1 MAKIILNVELNKGN
15 VNKDLAEIKSQ
26 LQDIS
31 ISKTTVSGVDSLQKS
46 VANLLNTLKS
56 SQRNYAPETF
66 SELEKQLRD
75 CLESV
80 KDLNEEIGD
89 TKPTKEQTAEIARLT
104 KTYQK
109 LAAEFATT
117 RVETEKLNT
126 AQGTSSQAV
135 FNLQKSYA
143 NLLKSL
149 TGMKNKYPAT
159 TFDQFETQLNS
170 CLSSVKALTAEIGDS
185 STLND
190 KQKNRLNTLALQY
203 QKLSSEIATTAA
215 ETRQLDTA
223 VLKSGD
229 GIVAMAKKF
238 VLWQAAATLVMK
250 PLNLIKS
257 GFKELNET
265 LVNTEKRIV
274 EISRVVN
281 ENIDDSAMANKLYNI
296 AQQYGQTFD
305 NVSEIAL
312 NFARAG
318 MNWNDTIEATKAAV
332 LALNVAELDATQAS
346 DGMIAIM
353 TQFGIEASQL
363 TDVVDMLNIT
373 GDNAAVTTEKL
384 LTALQR
390 TGSSAKNARLEL
402 DQTVSVITALSEATG
417 RSGENLGT
425 AVNSLIQFSQ
435 KSSALD
441 TFAKLSDNMAKI
453 VENYRMGQGN
463 ILDIWKGLSEEINSR
478 QNAESVLG
486 GLLSSDE
493 GKELNEQLKAELGDT
508 FGEITEIYDTAS
520 TFRKNYFI
528 ALLNN
533 MDKVEEA
540 MDTLQGR
547 ADYSAAENEK
557 YLNTYEAKT
566 NALNAKWQ
574 QFLNSEQGWLGLK
587 KVFVDIASALL
598 GVWDALG
605 GIWAILP
612 TLLATILAF
621 KGQAILTWLL
631 QLGKTLW
638 NFVTGII
645 PNAIAGWKALA
656 AQQISVSA
664 AMQASIP
671 LFGIL
676 AIAISGIITLINKQ
690 KQAEEEARR
699 EAIATWEAEQENAQK
714 LNAVY
719 DAYQK
724 LTPATEEYYNK
735 EKELVK
741 LLSKDKQEALKGLK
755 QGTDEYSEAVKNLT
769 EIERRKYLQDYT
781 IAKKSAETELAKSG
795 LSSTGGNLLEVRK
808 ALGDYGRY
816 ASKTKTTQ
824 ALLEKYG
831 IDRNIKFSGN
841 NTAEG
846 SLSNYETLSELSEQI
861 WEAYRQAYRN
871 GNEKDAEGL
880 LERYE
885 AIKNYLSK
893 YTDVV
898 NKYKESKEIWSLLN
912 DETDKTKDNVDYIKK
927 DISEIGDTLRDKV
940 VNALKEARD
949 ATQEAYEY
957 EEKKKKVLEA
967 EQALLEAKNQ
977 RNVAVFN
984 DATGRFE
991 FVRNEKDVQDAQEK
1005 LDEAR
1010 KDVEDEAYAEI
1021 SNEIKNGN
1029 ATNEKILEI
1038 IAKWAEAYGSGDF
1051 STIKDDIAAII
1062 KKETGIDINGSSKD
1076 DETTSDD
1083 GTSSDGTE
1091 SKGSTLGKLASG
1103 IVNGTKGLIEGLLNF
1118 AGNQSNSA
1126 SGLLFGAIKNT
1137 ASDIVASK
1145 NTTNNQ
1151 TTNNYIANGINI
1163 TKERADNSSF
1173 SAVLQEVAMSG
1184 E

>member
-66 SELEKQLRD
+66 SELEKQLKD
-75 CLESV
+75 CLESI

-89 TKPTKEQTAEIARLT
+89 TKPTKEQKAEIARLT

-126 AQGTSSQAV
+126 AQGTSSKAV
-135 FNLQKSYA
+135 FNLQKSFA

-149 TGMKNKYPAT
+149 TGMKDKYPAT
-159 TFDQFETQLNS
+159 TFDQFETQLAT
-170 CLSSVKALTAEIGDS
+170 CITRIKALTAQIGDS
-185 STLND
+185 STIND
-190 KQKNRLNTLALQY
+190 EQKKELVELSTQY
-203 QKLSSEIATTAA
+203 QKLSASIATVAA
-215 ETRQLDTA
+215 ETKQVDTA

-229 GIVAMAKKF
+229 SIGKMISKFIKWQLSATIVM
-238 VLWQAAATLVMK
+238 QAIRAITGA
-250 PLNLIKS
+250 
-257 GFKELNET
+257 FKDWNDT

-281 ENIDDSAMANKLYNI
+281 ETIADGEMADKLYNI

-318 MNWNDTIEATKAAV
+318 MSWNDTIEATKAAV

-373 GDNAAVTTEKL
+373 ADNAAVTTEKL

-486 GLLSSDE
+486 SLLSSDE

-540 MDTLQGR
+540 MDTIQGR

-557 YLNTYEAKT
+557 YLNTYEAKV
-566 NALNAKWQ
+566 NSLQAQWQ
-574 QFLNSEQGWLGLK
+574 KFLNGENGLLALK
-587 KVFVDIASALL
+587 KFLVDVASGALT
-598 GVWDALG
+598 AFRYLG
-605 GIWAILP
+605 GIQTVLWAVVAAVS
-612 TLLATILAF
+612 LLAGKKIADWFSSLAT
-621 KGQAILTWLL
+621 QI
-631 QLGKTLW
+631 KTATTAATGFSSAL
-638 NFVTGII
+638 GII
-645 PNAIAGWKALA
+645 SLALTAISVIVGVVKNAINDYNE
-656 AQQISVSA
+656 AQ
-664 AMQASIP
+664 
-671 LFGIL
+671 
-676 AIAISGIITLINKQ
+676 K
-690 KQAEEEARR
+690 EARQ

-714 LNAVY
+714 LNAAY
-719 DAYQK
+719 EAYQK
-724 LTPATEEYYNK
+724 LTPATKEYYDQ
-735 EKELVK
+735 EQELVK
-741 LLSKDKQEALKGLK
+741 LLSKDKQDALKGLK
-755 QGTDEYSEAVKNLT
+755 QGTDEYTEAVKNLT
-769 EIERRKYLQDYT
+769 EAERRKYLQDYT

-795 LSSTGGNLLEVRK
+795 LSSTGKNLLEARK

-824 ALLEKYG
+824 SLLEKYG
-831 IDRNIKFSGN
+831 IDRNFKWSGN

-846 SLSNYETLSELSEQI
+846 SLSNYETLTELSEQI

-898 NKYKESKEIWSLLN
+898 NKYKESKEIWSFLN
-912 DETDKTKDNVDYIKK
+912 KETEKTKDNVDYIKK

-949 ATQEAYEY
+949 ATQEAYDY

-1021 SNEIKNGN
+1021 SDEIKNGN

-1062 KKETGIDINGSSKD
+1062 KKETGIDINGSSKEG
-1076 DETTSDD
+1076 ETTTDD
-1083 GTSSDGTE
+1083 STSSDGTE
-1091 SKGSTLGKLASG
+1091 SQGSTLGKLASG

-1118 AGNQSNSA
+1118 AGNQSNAA

-1151 TTNNYIANGINI
+1151 TTNNYIANGINL

-1173 SAVLQEVAMSG
+1173 SSVLEAVVMGA
-1184 E
+1184 

>member
-89 TKPTKEQTAEIARLT
+89 TKPTKEQKAEIARLT

-109 LAAEFATT
+109 LSAEFATT

-126 AQGTSSQAV
+126 AQGTSSKAV
-135 FNLQKSYA
+135 FNLQKSFA

-149 TGMKNKYPAT
+149 TGMKDKYPAT
-159 TFDQFETQLNS
+159 TFDQFETQLAT
-170 CLSSVKALTAEIGDS
+170 CITRVKALTAQIGDS
-185 STLND
+185 STIND
-190 KQKNRLNTLALQY
+190 EQKKELVELSTQY
-203 QKLSSEIATTAA
+203 QKLSANIATTAA
-215 ETRQLDTA
+215 ETKQLDTA

-238 VLWQAAATLVMK
+238 VLWQAAATLVMQ
-250 PLNLIKS
+250 PLRAIT
-257 GFKELNET
+257 GAFKDWNET

-281 ENIDDSAMANKLYNI
+281 ENIADDVMANKLYNI

-318 MNWNDTIEATKAAV
+318 MSWNDSIKATEAAV

-373 GDNAAVTTEKL
+373 ADNAAVTTEKL

-463 ILDIWKGLSEEINSR
+463 ILDIWKGLSEEIKSR

-486 GLLSSDE
+486 SLLSSDE

-566 NALNAKWQ
+566 NALAAKWQ

-598 GVWDALG
+598 EVWDALG

-612 TLLATILAF
+612 TLFAAIIAF
-621 KGQAILTWLL
+621 KGQAILTWLV

-638 NFVTGII
+638 NFVSGII

-656 AQQISVSA
+656 AQQISVNA
-664 AMQASIP
+664 AIQASIP
-671 LFGIL
+671 IFAIL
-676 AIAISGIITLINKQ
+676 AVAISTAISLTNKY
-690 KQAEEEARR
+690 KQAQEEARR
-699 EAIATWEAEQENAQK
+699 EAIATWKANQENAQK
-714 LNAVY
+714 LNEVY

-735 EKELVK
+735 EKELIK
-741 LLSKDKQEALKGLK
+741 LLSNDKQNALKGLK
-755 QGTDEYSEAVKNLT
+755 QGTDAYAEAVKNLT
-769 EIERRKYLQDYT
+769 EAQRKQYEQEYAVAKQAAKEELLSSN
-781 IAKKSAETELAKSG
+781 IAKNTGYGFGIYNNIGYYGNFKGSQTATAK
-795 LSSTGGNLLEVRK
+795 LYR
-808 ALGDYGRY
+808 
-816 ASKTKTTQ
+816 
-824 ALLEKYG
+824 KYG
-831 IDRNIKFSGN
+831 IDFQSNQLQKA
-841 NTAEG
+841 TTPEEAVE
-846 SLSNYETLSELSEQI
+846 NYEKVKNVADQI
-861 WEAYRQAYRN
+861 YEAYLQALRG
-871 GNEKDAEGL
+871 GNQEDADKL
-880 LERYE
+880 L
-885 AIKNYLSK
+885 KNYAIIHDTVEE
-893 YTDVV
+893 YADVV
-898 NKYKESKEIWSLLN
+898 NKYKESKEYWSLFSKSS
-912 DETDKTKDNVDYIKK
+912 EETKDNVEYIKK

-949 ATQEAYEY
+949 ATQEAYDY

-1021 SNEIKNGN
+1021 SDEIKNGN

-1062 KKETGIDINGSSKD
+1062 KKETGIDINGSAEEEEKTTD
-1076 DETTSDD
+1076 DNA
-1083 GTSSDGTE
+1083 SSDGTE

-1137 ASDIVASK
+1137 ASDIIASK

-1151 TTNNYIANGINI
+1151 TTNNYIANGIQL
-1163 TKERADNSSF
+1163 TRERAENNSF
-1173 SAVLQEVAMSG
+1173 SSVLEAVVMG
-1184 E
+1184 G

>member
-31 ISKTTVSGVDSLQKS
+31 ISKTTFSGVDSLQKS

-190 KQKNRLNTLALQY
+190 KQKDRLNTLALQY

-238 VLWQAAATLVMK
+238 VLWQAAATLVMQ
-250 PLNLIKS
+250 PLRAIT
-257 GFKELNET
+257 GAFKDWNET

-373 GDNAAVTTEKL
+373 ADNAAVTTEKL

-390 TGSSAKNARLEL
+390 TGSSAKNANLEL
-402 DQTVSVITALSEATG
+402 DQTVSIITALSEATG

-566 NALNAKWQ
+566 NALAAKWQ

-699 EAIATWEAEQENAQK
+699 EAIATWEANQENAQK
-714 LNAVY
+714 LSAVY

-741 LLSKDKQEALKGLK
+741 LLSNDKQNALKGLT
-755 QGTDEYSEAVKNLT
+755 QGTDEYTEAVKNLT
-769 EIERRKYLQDYT
+769 EAQRKQYEQEYT
-781 IAKKSAETELAKSG
+781 VAKKAAKD
-795 LSSTGGNLLEVRK
+795 NLLDTDLVHTQYLSTKLQSAAIGNNYWKITEKGYSFDFYPVVQSFSKGKTVEDAIANYEKLQEFADQIYDEYNRAK
-808 ALGDYGRY
+808 RNGDE
-816 ASKTKTTQ
+816 KT
-824 ALLEKYG
+824 AERILERFTAVKELV
-831 IDRNIKFSGN
+831 DKFSDVV
-841 NTAEG
+841 
-846 SLSNYETLSELSEQI
+846 
-861 WEAYRQAYRN
+861 
-871 GNEKDAEGL
+871 NEYKDAEEHWSL
-880 LERYE
+880 F
-885 AIKNYLSK
+885 
-893 YTDVV
+893 
-898 NKYKESKEIWSLLN
+898 SKET
-912 DETDKTKDNVDYIKK
+912 EKTKDNVDYIKK

-984 DATGRFE
+984 DETGRFE
-991 FVRNEKDVQDAQEK
+991 FVRNEKEVQDAQEK

-1021 SNEIKNGN
+1021 SDEIKNGN

>member
-46 VANLLNTLKS
+46 VANLLNTLKG

-89 TKPTKEQTAEIARLT
+89 TKPTKEQKVEIARLT

-126 AQGTSSQAV
+126 AQGTSSKAV
-135 FNLQKSYA
+135 FNLQKSFA

-149 TGMKNKYPAT
+149 TGMKDKYPAT
-159 TFDQFETQLNS
+159 TFDQFETQLAT
-170 CLSSVKALTAEIGDS
+170 CITRVKALTAQIGDS
-185 STLND
+185 STIND
-190 KQKNRLNTLALQY
+190 EQKKELVELSTQY
-203 QKLSSEIATTAA
+203 QKLSASIATTAA
-215 ETRQLDTA
+215 ETKQLDTA

-238 VLWQAAATLVMK
+238 VLWQAAATLVMQ
-250 PLNLIKS
+250 PLRAIT
-257 GFKELNET
+257 GAFKDWNET

-281 ENIDDSAMANKLYNI
+281 ENIADDVMANKLYNI

-318 MNWNDTIEATKAAV
+318 MSWNDSIKATEAAV

-373 GDNAAVTTEKL
+373 ADNAAVTTEKL

-463 ILDIWKGLSEEINSR
+463 ILDIWKGLSEEIKSR

-486 GLLSSDE
+486 SLLSSDE

-566 NALNAKWQ
+566 NALAAKWQ

-598 GVWDALG
+598 EVWDALG

-612 TLLATILAF
+612 TLFAAIIAF
-621 KGQAILTWLL
+621 KGQAILTWLV

-638 NFVTGII
+638 NFVSGII

-656 AQQISVSA
+656 AQQISVNA
-664 AMQASIP
+664 AIQASIP
-671 LFGIL
+671 IFAIL
-676 AIAISGIITLINKQ
+676 AVAISTAISLTNKY
-690 KQAEEEARR
+690 KQAQEEARR
-699 EAIATWEAEQENAQK
+699 EAIATWEASQENAQK
-714 LNAVY
+714 LNEVY

-741 LLSKDKQEALKGLK
+741 LLSNDKQNALKGLK
-755 QGTDEYSEAVKNLT
+755 QGTDEYTEAVKNLT
-769 EIERRKYLQDYT
+769 EAQRKQYEQEYT
-781 IAKKSAETELAKSG
+781 VAKKAAKD
-795 LSSTGGNLLEVRK
+795 NLLDTDLVHTQY
-808 ALGDYGRY
+808 L
-816 ASKTKTTQ
+816 STKLQ
-824 ALLEKYG
+824 SAAV
-831 IDRNIKFSGN
+831 GN
-841 NTAEG
+841 NYWKIKEKGYSFDFYPVEQSFSKGKTVEDAIANYEKLQKFAEQIYDEYNRAMRNGDEKTAER
-846 SLSNYETLSELSEQI
+846 I
-861 WEAYRQAYRN
+861 
-871 GNEKDAEGL
+871 
-880 LERYE
+880 LERFTAVKE
-885 AIKNYLSK
+885 LVDNFS
-893 YTDVV
+893 DVV
-898 NKYKESKEIWSLLN
+898 NKYKDAEEHWSLFSK
-912 DETDKTKDNVDYIKK
+912 ETDKTKDNVEHIKK

-984 DATGRFE
+984 DETGRFE

-1021 SNEIKNGN
+1021 SDEIKNGN

-1062 KKETGIDINGSSKD
+1062 KKETGIDINGSAEEEEKTTD
-1076 DETTSDD
+1076 DSA
-1083 GTSSDGTE
+1083 SSDGTE
-1091 SKGSTLGKLASG
+1091 SKVSTLGKLASG

-1137 ASDIVASK
+1137 ASDIIASK

-1151 TTNNYIANGINI
+1151 TTNNYIANGIQL
-1163 TKERADNSSF
+1163 TRERAENNSF
-1173 SAVLQEVAMSG
+1173 SSVLEAVVMG
-1184 E
+1184 G

>member
-31 ISKTTVSGVDSLQKS
+31 ISKTTVSGVDSLQKQ

-75 CLESV
+75 CLASV

-89 TKPTKEQTAEIARLT
+89 TTPTKEQKAEIARLT

-149 TGMKNKYPAT
+149 TGMKDKYPAT
-159 TFDQFETQLNS
+159 TFDQFETQLAT
-170 CLSSVKALTAEIGDS
+170 CITRVKALTAQIGDS
-185 STLND
+185 STIND
-190 KQKNRLNTLALQY
+190 DQKKELVELSTQY
-203 QKLSSEIATTAA
+203 QKLSASIATVAA
-215 ETRQLDTA
+215 ETKQVDTA

-229 GIVAMAKKF
+229 SIGKMISKFIKWQLSATIVM
-238 VLWQAAATLVMK
+238 QAIRAITGA
-250 PLNLIKS
+250 
-257 GFKELNET
+257 FKDWNET

-281 ENIDDSAMANKLYNI
+281 ETIADGEMADKLYNI

-318 MNWNDTIEATKAAV
+318 MSWNDTIEATKAAV

-373 GDNAAVTTEKL
+373 ADNAAVTTEKL

-390 TGSSAKNARLEL
+390 TGSSAKNAKFELE
-402 DQTVSVITALSEATG
+402 DTVGVITALSEATG

-425 AVNSLIQFSQ
+425 AVNSLIQFTQ
-435 KSSALD
+435 KTSSLE
-441 TFAKLSDNMAKI
+441 TFAKLSDNMAKL
-453 VENYRMGQGN
+453 VENYQMGQGSV
-463 ILDIWKGLSEEINSR
+463 LEIWKGLSEEIKSR

-486 GLLSSDE
+486 SLLSSDE

-533 MDKVEEA
+533 MDKVEETI
-540 MDTLQGR
+540 DTLQDR
-547 ADYSAAENEK
+547 AEYSAAENEK
-557 YLNTYEAKT
+557 YLNTYEAKV
-566 NALNAKWQ
+566 NSLQAQWQ
-574 QFLNSEQGWLGLK
+574 KFLNDENGLLGLK
-587 KVFVDIASALL
+587 KFLVDVASGALT
-598 GVWDALG
+598 AFRYLG
-605 GIWAILP
+605 GIQTVLWAVVAAVS
-612 TLLATILAF
+612 LLAGKKIADWFANLAT
-621 KGQAILTWLL
+621 QI
-631 QLGKTLW
+631 KTATTAATGFSSAL
-638 NFVTGII
+638 GII
-645 PNAIAGWKALA
+645 SLALTAISVIVGVVKNAINDYNE
-656 AQQISVSA
+656 AQ
-664 AMQASIP
+664 
-671 LFGIL
+671 
-676 AIAISGIITLINKQ
+676 K
-690 KQAEEEARR
+690 EARQ
-699 EAIATWEAEQENAQK
+699 EAIATWEANQENAQK
-714 LNAVY
+714 LNEVY

-741 LLSKDKQEALKGLK
+741 LLSNDKQNALKGLK
-755 QGTDEYSEAVKNLT
+755 QGTDEYTEAVKNLT
-769 EIERRKYLQDYT
+769 EAQRKQYEQEYAVAKQAAKEELLSSN
-781 IAKKSAETELAKSG
+781 IAKNTGYGFGIYNNIGYYGNFKGSQTATAK
-795 LSSTGGNLLEVRK
+795 LYR
-808 ALGDYGRY
+808 
-816 ASKTKTTQ
+816 
-824 ALLEKYG
+824 KYG
-831 IDRNIKFSGN
+831 IDFQSNQLQKATTPEEAI
-841 NTAEG
+841 E
-846 SLSNYETLSELSEQI
+846 NYEKVKNVADQI
-861 WEAYRQAYRN
+861 YEAYLQALRG
-871 GNEKDAEGL
+871 GNQEDADKL
-880 LERYE
+880 L
-885 AIKNYLSK
+885 KNYAIIHDTVEE
-893 YTDVV
+893 YADVV
-898 NKYKESKEIWSLLN
+898 NKYKESKEYWSLFSKSS
-912 DETDKTKDNVDYIKK
+912 EETKDNVDYIKK

-949 ATQEAYEY
+949 ATQEAYKY

-1021 SNEIKNGN
+1021 SDEIKNGN

>member
-190 KQKNRLNTLALQY
+190 KQKDRLNTLALQY

-238 VLWQAAATLVMK
+238 VLWQAAATLVMQ
-250 PLNLIKS
+250 PLNLIKN

-318 MNWNDTIEATKAAV
+318 MSWNETIEATKAAV

-373 GDNAAVTTEKL
+373 ADNAAVTTEKL

-463 ILDIWKGLSEEINSR
+463 ILDIWKGLSEEIKSR

-486 GLLSSDE
+486 SLLSSDE

-557 YLNTYEAKT
+557 YLNTYEAKV
-566 NALNAKWQ
+566 NSLQAQWQ
-574 QFLNSEQGWLGLK
+574 KFLNGENGLLALK
-587 KVFVDIASALL
+587 KFLVDVASGALT
-598 GVWDALG
+598 AFRYLG
-605 GIWAILP
+605 GIQTVLWAVVAAVS
-612 TLLATILAF
+612 LLAGKKIADWFANLAT
-621 KGQAILTWLL
+621 QI
-631 QLGKTLW
+631 KTATTAATGFSSAL
-638 NFVTGII
+638 GII
-645 PNAIAGWKALA
+645 SLALTAISVIVGVVKNAINDYNE
-656 AQQISVSA
+656 AQ
-664 AMQASIP
+664 
-671 LFGIL
+671 
-676 AIAISGIITLINKQ
+676 K
-690 KQAEEEARR
+690 EARQQ
-699 EAIATWEAEQENAQK
+699 AIATWEANQENAQK
-714 LNAVY
+714 LNEVY

-741 LLSKDKQEALKGLK
+741 LLSNDKQNALKGLK
-755 QGTDEYSEAVKNLT
+755 QGTDAYAEAVKNLT
-769 EIERRKYLQDYT
+769 EAQRKQYEQEYAVAKQAAKEELLSSN
-781 IAKKSAETELAKSG
+781 IAKNTGYGFGIYNNIGYYGNFKGSQTATAK
-795 LSSTGGNLLEVRK
+795 LYR
-808 ALGDYGRY
+808 
-816 ASKTKTTQ
+816 
-824 ALLEKYG
+824 KYG
-831 IDRNIKFSGN
+831 IDFQSNQLQKA
-841 NTAEG
+841 TTPEEAVE
-846 SLSNYETLSELSEQI
+846 NYEKVKNVADQI
-861 WEAYRQAYRN
+861 YEAYLQALRG
-871 GNEKDAEGL
+871 GNQEDADKL
-880 LERYE
+880 L
-885 AIKNYLSK
+885 KNYAIIHDTVEE
-893 YTDVV
+893 YADVV
-898 NKYKESKEIWSLLN
+898 NKYKESKEYWSLFSKSS
-912 DETDKTKDNVDYIKK
+912 EETKDNVDYIKK

-949 ATQEAYEY
+949 ATQEAYDY

-1021 SNEIKNGN
+1021 SDEIKNGN

-1062 KKETGIDINGSSKD
+1062 KKETGIDINGSAEEEEKTTD
-1076 DETTSDD
+1076 DS
-1083 GTSSDGTE
+1083 TSSDGTE

-1118 AGNQSNSA
+1118 AGNQSNAS

>member
-56 SQRNYAPETF
+56 SQRNYAPKTF

-89 TKPTKEQTAEIARLT
+89 TKPTKEQKAEIARLT

-126 AQGTSSQAV
+126 AQGTSSQTV

-190 KQKNRLNTLALQY
+190 KQKDRLNTLALQY

-238 VLWQAAATLVMK
+238 VLWQAAATLVMQ
-250 PLNLIKS
+250 PLRAIT
-257 GFKELNET
+257 GAFKDWNET

-281 ENIDDSAMANKLYNI
+281 ENIDDSAMADKLYNI

-598 GVWDALG
+598 DVWDALG

-621 KGQAILTWLL
+621 KGQAILTWLV

-638 NFVTGII
+638 NFVSGII

-699 EAIATWEAEQENAQK
+699 EAIATWEANQENAQK
-714 LNAVY
+714 LNEVY
-719 DAYQK
+719 NAYQK

-741 LLSKDKQEALKGLK
+741 LLSNDKQNALKGLQ
-755 QGTDEYSEAVKNLT
+755 QGTEKYTEAVKNLT
-769 EIERRKYLQDYT
+769 EAQRKQYEQEYT
-781 IAKKSAETELAKSG
+781 VAKKAAKD
-795 LSSTGGNLLEVRK
+795 NLLDTDLVQTQY
-808 ALGDYGRY
+808 L
-816 ASKTKTTQ
+816 STKLQ
-824 ALLEKYG
+824 SAAV
-831 IDRNIKFSGN
+831 GN
-841 NTAEG
+841 NYWKIKEKGYSFDFYPVVQSFSKGKTVEDAIA
-846 SLSNYETLSELSEQI
+846 NYEKLQEFADQI
-861 WEAYRQAYRN
+861 YDEYNRAKRN
-871 GNEKDAEGL
+871 GDETVAERI
-880 LERYE
+880 LERFTAVKE
-885 AIKNYLSK
+885 LVDNFS
-893 YTDVV
+893 DVV
-898 NKYKESKEIWSLLN
+898 NKYKDAEEHWSLFSKET
-912 DETDKTKDNVDYIKK
+912 EKTKDNVDYIKK

-1021 SNEIKNGN
+1021 SDEIKNGN

-1062 KKETGIDINGSSKD
+1062 KKETGIDINGSAEEEEKTTD
-1076 DETTSDD
+1076 DNA
-1083 GTSSDGTE
+1083 SSDGTE

-1137 ASDIVASK
+1137 ASDIIASK

-1151 TTNNYIANGINI
+1151 TTNNYIANGIQL
-1163 TKERADNSSF
+1163 TRERAENNSF
-1173 SAVLQEVAMSG
+1173 SSVLEAVVMG
-1184 E
+1184 G

>member
-89 TKPTKEQTAEIARLT
+89 TKPTKEQKAEIARLT

-126 AQGTSSQAV
+126 AQGTSSKEV
-135 FNLQKSYA
+135 FNLQKSFA

-149 TGMKNKYPAT
+149 TGMKDKYPAT
-159 TFDQFETQLNS
+159 TFDQFETQLAT
-170 CLSSVKALTAEIGDS
+170 CITRVKALTAQIGDS
-185 STLND
+185 STIND
-190 KQKNRLNTLALQY
+190 EQKKELVELSTQY
-203 QKLSSEIATTAA
+203 QKLSASIATVAA
-215 ETRQLDTA
+215 ETKQVDTA

-229 GIVAMAKKF
+229 SIGKMISKFIKWQLSATIVM
-238 VLWQAAATLVMK
+238 QAIRAITGA
-250 PLNLIKS
+250 
-257 GFKELNET
+257 FKDWNDT

-281 ENIDDSAMANKLYNI
+281 ETIADGEMADKLYNI

-318 MNWNDTIEATKAAV
+318 MSWNDSIKATEAAV

-373 GDNAAVTTEKL
+373 ADNAAVTTEKL

-453 VENYRMGQGN
+453 VENYRIGQGN
-463 ILDIWKGLSEEINSR
+463 ILDIWKGLSEEIKSR

-486 GLLSSDE
+486 SLLSSDE

-540 MDTLQGR
+540 MDTIQGR

-557 YLNTYEAKT
+557 YLNTYEAKLNSLQAQWQKFLNGQ
-566 NALNAKWQ
+566 NAL
-574 QFLNSEQGWLGLK
+574 LDIK
-587 KVFVDIASALL
+587 KALVDIASVLL
-598 GVWDALG
+598 TVFEYLG
-605 GIWAILP
+605 GFR
-612 TLLATILAF
+612 TLLAAILSTVSILFGAKIIAWIKALPAKIKAITIETTGLSSAISF
-621 KGQAILTWLL
+621 ISLTLTAISIIAGVVTNAINDYNEAQQEARKQAI
-631 QLGKTLW
+631 
-638 NFVTGII
+638 
-645 PNAIAGWKALA
+645 
-656 AQQISVSA
+656 
-664 AMQASIP
+664 
-671 LFGIL
+671 
-676 AIAISGIITLINKQ
+676 
-690 KQAEEEARR
+690 E
-699 EAIATWEAEQENAQK
+699 TWEANQENAQK
-714 LNAVY
+714 LNDVY
-719 DAYQK
+719 EVYQK
-724 LTPATEEYYNK
+724 LTPATESYYNK
-735 EKELVK
+735 EKELVG
-741 LLSKDKQEALKGLK
+741 LLSKDKQNALKGLQ
-755 QGTDEYSEAVKNLT
+755 QGTDEYTEAVKNLT
-769 EIERRKYLQDYT
+769 EAQRKQYEQEYT
-781 IAKKSAETELAKSG
+781 VAKKAAKD
-795 LSSTGGNLLEVRK
+795 NLLDTDLVHTQY
-808 ALGDYGRY
+808 L
-816 ASKTKTTQ
+816 STKLQ
-824 ALLEKYG
+824 SAAV
-831 IDRNIKFSGN
+831 GN
-841 NTAEG
+841 NYWKIKEKGYSFDFYPVVQSFSKGKTVEDAIANYEKLQKFAEQIYDEYNRAMRNGDEKTAER
-846 SLSNYETLSELSEQI
+846 I
-861 WEAYRQAYRN
+861 
-871 GNEKDAEGL
+871 
-880 LERYE
+880 LERFTAVKE
-885 AIKNYLSK
+885 LVDNFS
-893 YTDVV
+893 DVV
-898 NKYKESKEIWSLLN
+898 NKYIDAEEHWSLFSKET
-912 DETDKTKDNVDYIKK
+912 EKTKDNVDYIKK

-940 VNALKEARD
+940 VSALKEARD
-949 ATQEAYEY
+949 ATQEAYDY

-991 FVRNEKDVQDAQEK
+991 FVRNEKDVQEAQEK

-1021 SNEIKNGN
+1021 SDEIKNGN

-1062 KKETGIDINGSSKD
+1062 KKETGIDINGSAEEEEKTTD
-1076 DETTSDD
+1076 DS
-1083 GTSSDGTE
+1083 TSSDGTE

-1137 ASDIVASK
+1137 ASDIIASK

>member
-75 CLESV
+75 CLESI

-89 TKPTKEQTAEIARLT
+89 TKPTKEQKAEIARLT

-126 AQGTSSQAV
+126 AQGTSSKAV
-135 FNLQKSYA
+135 FNLQKSFA

-149 TGMKNKYPAT
+149 TGMKDKYPAT
-159 TFDQFETQLNS
+159 TFDQFETQLAT
-170 CLSSVKALTAEIGDS
+170 CITRVKALTAQIGDS
-185 STLND
+185 STIND
-190 KQKNRLNTLALQY
+190 EQKKELVELSTQY
-203 QKLSSEIATTAA
+203 QKLSASIATVAA
-215 ETRQLDTA
+215 ETKQVDTA

-229 GIVAMAKKF
+229 SIGKMISKFIKWQLSATIVM
-238 VLWQAAATLVMK
+238 QAIRAITGA
-250 PLNLIKS
+250 
-257 GFKELNET
+257 FKDWKDT

-281 ENIDDSAMANKLYNI
+281 ETIADGEMADKLYNI

-318 MNWNDTIEATKAAV
+318 MSWNDSIKATEAAV

-478 QNAESVLG
+478 KNAESVLG

-493 GKELNEQLKAELGDT
+493 SKELNEQLKAELGDT

-540 MDTLQGR
+540 MDTIQGR

-557 YLNTYEAKT
+557 YLNTYEAKV
-566 NALNAKWQ
+566 NSLQAQWQ
-574 QFLNSEQGWLGLK
+574 KFLNDENGLLTLK
-587 KVFVDIASALL
+587 KFLVDIASGALT
-598 GVWDALG
+598 AFKYLG
-605 GIWAILP
+605 GIQTILWAVVAAVS
-612 TLLATILAF
+612 LLAGKKIADWFANLAT
-621 KGQAILTWLL
+621 QI
-631 QLGKTLW
+631 KTATTAATGFSSAL
-638 NFVTGII
+638 GII
-645 PNAIAGWKALA
+645 SLALTAISVIVGVVKNAINDYNE
-656 AQQISVSA
+656 AQ
-664 AMQASIP
+664 
-671 LFGIL
+671 
-676 AIAISGIITLINKQ
+676 K
-690 KQAEEEARR
+690 EARQ
-699 EAIATWEAEQENAQK
+699 EAIATWEANQENAQK
-714 LNAVY
+714 LNEVY

-741 LLSKDKQEALKGLK
+741 LLSNDKQNALKGLK
-755 QGTDEYSEAVKNLT
+755 QGTNEYTEAVKNLT
-769 EIERRKYLQDYT
+769 EAQRKQYEQEYAVAKQAAKEELLSSN
-781 IAKKSAETELAKSG
+781 IAKNTGYGFGIYNNIGYYGNFKGSQTATAK
-795 LSSTGGNLLEVRK
+795 LYR
-808 ALGDYGRY
+808 
-816 ASKTKTTQ
+816 
-824 ALLEKYG
+824 KYG
-831 IDRNIKFSGN
+831 IDFQSNQLQKA
-841 NTAEG
+841 TTPEEAVE
-846 SLSNYETLSELSEQI
+846 NYEKVKNVADQI
-861 WEAYRQAYRN
+861 YEAYLQALRG
-871 GNEKDAEGL
+871 GNQEDADKL
-880 LERYE
+880 L
-885 AIKNYLSK
+885 KNYAIIHDTVEE
-893 YTDVV
+893 YADVV
-898 NKYKESKEIWSLLN
+898 NKYKESKEYWSLFSKSS
-912 DETDKTKDNVDYIKK
+912 EETKDNVDYIKK

-949 ATQEAYEY
+949 ATQEAYDY

-991 FVRNEKDVQDAQEK
+991 FVRNEKDVQEAQEK

-1021 SNEIKNGN
+1021 SDEIKNGN

-1062 KKETGIDINGSSKD
+1062 KKETGIDINGSAEEEEKTTD
-1076 DETTSDD
+1076 DSA
-1083 GTSSDGTE
+1083 SSDGTE

-1173 SAVLQEVAMSG
+1173 SSVLEAVVMG
-1184 E
+1184 G

>member
-31 ISKTTVSGVDSLQKS
+31 ISKTTVSGVDFLQKS

-75 CLESV
+75 CLASV

-89 TKPTKEQTAEIARLT
+89 TKPTKEQKAEIVRLT

-190 KQKNRLNTLALQY
+190 KQKDRLNTLALQY

-238 VLWQAAATLVMK
+238 VLWQAAATLVMQ

-318 MNWNDTIEATKAAV
+318 MSWNETIEATKAAV

-373 GDNAAVTTEKL
+373 ADNAAVTTEKL

-463 ILDIWKGLSEEINSR
+463 ILDIWKGLSEEIKSR

-486 GLLSSDE
+486 SLLSSDE

-540 MDTLQGR
+540 MDTIQGR
-547 ADYSAAENEK
+547 AEYSAAENEK

-587 KVFVDIASALL
+587 KVFVDIASALID
-598 GVWDALG
+598 VWDALG

-621 KGQAILTWLL
+621 KGQAILTWLV

-699 EAIATWEAEQENAQK
+699 EAIATWEANQENAQK
-714 LNAVY
+714 LNEVY
-719 DAYQK
+719 NAYQK

-741 LLSKDKQEALKGLK
+741 LLSNDKQNALKGLQ
-755 QGTDEYSEAVKNLT
+755 QGTEEYTEAVKNLT
-769 EIERRKYLQDYT
+769 EAQRKQYEQEYT
-781 IAKKSAETELAKSG
+781 VAKKAAKD
-795 LSSTGGNLLEVRK
+795 NLLDTDLVHTQY
-808 ALGDYGRY
+808 L
-816 ASKTKTTQ
+816 STKLQ
-824 ALLEKYG
+824 SAAV
-831 IDRNIKFSGN
+831 GN
-841 NTAEG
+841 NYWKIKEKGYSFDFYPVVQSFSKGKTVEDAIANYEKLQKFAEQIYDEYNRAMRNGDEKTAER
-846 SLSNYETLSELSEQI
+846 I
-861 WEAYRQAYRN
+861 
-871 GNEKDAEGL
+871 
-880 LERYE
+880 LERFAAVKE
-885 AIKNYLSK
+885 LVDNFS
-893 YTDVV
+893 DVV
-898 NKYKESKEIWSLLN
+898 NKYKDAEEHWSLFSKET
-912 DETDKTKDNVDYIKK
+912 EKTKDNVDYIKK

-991 FVRNEKDVQDAQEK
+991 FVRNEKDVQDAQKK

-1021 SNEIKNGN
+1021 SDEIKNGN

-1062 KKETGIDINGSSKD
+1062 KKETGIDINGSAEEEEKTTD
-1076 DETTSDD
+1076 DS
-1083 GTSSDGTE
+1083 TSSDGTE

-1118 AGNQSNSA
+1118 AGNQSNAS

-1151 TTNNYIANGINI
+1151 TINNYIANGINI

>member
-66 SELEKQLRD
+66 SELEKQLKD
-75 CLESV
+75 CLESI

-89 TKPTKEQTAEIARLT
+89 TKPTKEQKAEIARLT

-126 AQGTSSQAV
+126 AQGTSSKAV
-135 FNLQKSYA
+135 FNLQKSFA

-149 TGMKNKYPAT
+149 TGMKDKYPAT
-159 TFDQFETQLNS
+159 TFDQFETQLAT
-170 CLSSVKALTAEIGDS
+170 CITRIKALTAQIGDS
-185 STLND
+185 STIND
-190 KQKNRLNTLALQY
+190 EQKKELVELSTQY
-203 QKLSSEIATTAA
+203 QKLSASIATVAA
-215 ETRQLDTA
+215 ETKQVDTA

-229 GIVAMAKKF
+229 SIGKMISKFIKWQLSATIVM
-238 VLWQAAATLVMK
+238 QAIRAITGA
-250 PLNLIKS
+250 
-257 GFKELNET
+257 FKDWNDT

-281 ENIDDSAMANKLYNI
+281 ETIADGEMADKLYNI

-318 MNWNDTIEATKAAV
+318 MSWNDTIEATKAAV

-373 GDNAAVTTEKL
+373 ADNAAVTTEKL

-486 GLLSSDE
+486 SLLSSDE

-540 MDTLQGR
+540 MDTIQGR

-557 YLNTYEAKT
+557 FLNTYEAKV
-566 NALNAKWQ
+566 NSLQAQWQ
-574 QFLNSEQGWLGLK
+574 KFLNGENGLLALK
-587 KVFVDIASALL
+587 KFLVDVASGALT
-598 GVWDALG
+598 AFRYLG
-605 GIWAILP
+605 GIQTVLWAVVAAVS
-612 TLLATILAF
+612 LLAGKKIADWFSSLAT
-621 KGQAILTWLL
+621 QI
-631 QLGKTLW
+631 KTATTAATGFSSAL
-638 NFVTGII
+638 GII
-645 PNAIAGWKALA
+645 SLALTAISVIVGVVKNAINDYNE
-656 AQQISVSA
+656 AQ
-664 AMQASIP
+664 
-671 LFGIL
+671 
-676 AIAISGIITLINKQ
+676 K
-690 KQAEEEARR
+690 EARQ
-699 EAIATWEAEQENAQK
+699 EAIATWEANQENARK
-714 LNAVY
+714 LNEVY

-741 LLSKDKQEALKGLK
+741 LLSNDKQNALKGLK
-755 QGTDEYSEAVKNLT
+755 QGTDEYTEAVKNLT
-769 EIERRKYLQDYT
+769 EAQRKQYEQEYAVAKQAAKEELLSSN
-781 IAKKSAETELAKSG
+781 IAKNTGYGFGIYNNIGYYGNFKGSQTATAK
-795 LSSTGGNLLEVRK
+795 LYR
-808 ALGDYGRY
+808 
-816 ASKTKTTQ
+816 
-824 ALLEKYG
+824 KYG
-831 IDRNIKFSGN
+831 IDFQSNQLQKA
-841 NTAEG
+841 TTPEEAVE
-846 SLSNYETLSELSEQI
+846 NYEKVKNVADQI
-861 WEAYRQAYRN
+861 YEAYLQALRG
-871 GNEKDAEGL
+871 GNQEDADKL
-880 LERYE
+880 L
-885 AIKNYLSK
+885 KNYAIIHDTVEE
-893 YTDVV
+893 YADVV
-898 NKYKESKEIWSLLN
+898 NKYKESKEYWSLFSKSS
-912 DETDKTKDNVDYIKK
+912 EETKDNVDYIKK

-991 FVRNEKDVQDAQEK
+991 FVRNEKDVQDAQKK

-1010 KDVEDEAYAEI
+1010 KDVEDEAYGEI
-1021 SNEIKNGN
+1021 SDEIKNGN

-1062 KKETGIDINGSSKD
+1062 KKETGIDINGSAEAEEKTTD
-1076 DETTSDD
+1076 DS
-1083 GTSSDGTE
+1083 TSSDGTK

-1118 AGNQSNSA
+1118 AGNQSNAS

>member
-31 ISKTTVSGVDSLQKS
+31 ISKTTVSGVDFLQKS

-75 CLESV
+75 CLASV

-89 TKPTKEQTAEIARLT
+89 TKPTKGQKAEIVRLT

-135 FNLQKSYA
+135 FNLQKSFA

-149 TGMKNKYPAT
+149 TGMKDKYPAT
-159 TFDQFETQLNS
+159 TFDQFETQLAT
-170 CLSSVKALTAEIGDS
+170 CITRVKALTAQIGDS
-185 STLND
+185 SIIND
-190 KQKNRLNTLALQY
+190 DQKKELVELSTQY
-203 QKLSSEIATTAA
+203 QKLSASIATVAA
-215 ETRQLDTA
+215 ETKQVDTA

-229 GIVAMAKKF
+229 SIGKMISKFIKWQLSATIVM
-238 VLWQAAATLVMK
+238 QAIRAITGA
-250 PLNLIKS
+250 
-257 GFKELNET
+257 FKDWNDT

-281 ENIDDSAMANKLYNI
+281 ETIADGEMADKLYNI

-373 GDNAAVTTEKL
+373 ADNAAVTTEKL

-486 GLLSSDE
+486 SLLSSDE

-547 ADYSAAENEK
+547 AEYSAAENEK
-557 YLNTYEAKT
+557 YLNTYEAK
-566 NALNAKWQ
+566 LNSLQAQWQ
-574 QFLNSEQGWLGLK
+574 KFLNDQDGLLKAK
-587 KVFVDIASALL
+587 KALVDIASALL
-598 GVWDALG
+598 TVFKYIG
-605 GIWAILP
+605 GIR
-612 TLLATILAF
+612 TLLLGVISAVTFFAGAKIVEWFAGLIAQIKATTI
-621 KGQAILTWLL
+621 
-631 QLGKTLW
+631 
-638 NFVTGII
+638 
-645 PNAIAGWKALA
+645 A
-656 AQQISVSA
+656 AQGLQAAFGWISLVLTAVS
-664 AMQASIP
+664 IGY
-671 LFGIL
+671 GIATS
-676 AIAISGIITLINKQ
+676 AINDYNEAQ
-690 KQAEEEARR
+690 KEARQ

-714 LNAVY
+714 LNAAY
-719 DAYQK
+719 EAYQK
-724 LTPATEEYYNK
+724 LTPATKEYYDQ
-735 EKELVK
+735 EQELVK
-741 LLSKDKQEALKGLK
+741 LLSKDKQDALKGLK
-755 QGTDEYSEAVKNLT
+755 QGTDEYTEAVKNLT
-769 EIERRKYLQDYT
+769 EAERRKYLQDYT

-795 LSSTGGNLLEVRK
+795 LSSTGKNLLEARK

-824 ALLEKYG
+824 SLLEKYG
-831 IDRNIKFSGN
+831 IDRNFKWSGN

-846 SLSNYETLSELSEQI
+846 SLSNYETLTGLSEQI

-898 NKYKESKEIWSLLN
+898 NKYKESKEIWSFLN
-912 DETDKTKDNVDYIKK
+912 KETDETKDNVDYIKK

-940 VNALKEARD
+940 VSALKEARD

-1021 SNEIKNGN
+1021 SDEIKNGN

-1062 KKETGIDINGSSKD
+1062 KKETGIDINGSAK
-1076 DETTSDD
+1076 EEEKTTDNS
-1083 GTSSDGTE
+1083 TSSDGTE

>member
-89 TKPTKEQTAEIARLT
+89 TKPTKEQKAEIARLT

-126 AQGTSSQAV
+126 AQGTSSKAV
-135 FNLQKSYA
+135 FNLQKSFA

-149 TGMKNKYPAT
+149 TGMKDKYPAT
-159 TFDQFETQLNS
+159 TFDQFETQLAT
-170 CLSSVKALTAEIGDS
+170 CITRVKALTAQIGDS
-185 STLND
+185 STIND
-190 KQKNRLNTLALQY
+190 EQKKELVELSTQY
-203 QKLSSEIATTAA
+203 QKLSANIATTAA
-215 ETRQLDTA
+215 ETKQLDTA

-238 VLWQAAATLVMK
+238 VLWQAAATLVMQ
-250 PLNLIKS
+250 PLRAIT
-257 GFKELNET
+257 GAFKDWNET

-281 ENIDDSAMANKLYNI
+281 ENIADDVMANKLYNI

-318 MNWNDTIEATKAAV
+318 MSWNDSIKATEAAV

-373 GDNAAVTTEKL
+373 ADNAAVTTEKL

-463 ILDIWKGLSEEINSR
+463 ILDIWKGLSEEIKSR

-486 GLLSSDE
+486 SLLSSDE

-566 NALNAKWQ
+566 NALAAKWQ

-612 TLLATILAF
+612 TLFAAIIAF
-621 KGQAILTWLL
+621 KGQAILTWLV
-631 QLGKTLW
+631 QLGKILW
-638 NFVTGII
+638 NFVSGII

-656 AQQISVSA
+656 AQQISVNA
-664 AMQASIP
+664 AIQASIP
-671 LFGIL
+671 IFAVL
-676 AIAISGIITLINKQ
+676 AVAISTAISLTNKY
-690 KQAEEEARR
+690 KQAQEEARR
-699 EAIATWEAEQENAQK
+699 EAIATWEANQENAQK
-714 LNAVY
+714 LNEVY

-741 LLSKDKQEALKGLK
+741 LLSNDKQNALKGLK
-755 QGTDEYSEAVKNLT
+755 QGTDEYTEAVKNLT
-769 EIERRKYLQDYT
+769 EAQRKQYEQEYT
-781 IAKKSAETELAKSG
+781 VAKKAAKD
-795 LSSTGGNLLEVRK
+795 NLLDTDLVRTQYLSTK
-808 ALGDYGRY
+808 LQSAAVGNNYWKIKEKGYSFDFYPVVQSFSKDKTVEDAIANYEKLQKFAEQIYDEYNRAMRNGDE
-816 ASKTKTTQ
+816 KT
-824 ALLEKYG
+824 AERILERFTAVKELV
-831 IDRNIKFSGN
+831 DKFSDVV
-841 NTAEG
+841 TE
-846 SLSNYETLSELSEQI
+846 Y
-861 WEAYRQAYRN
+861 
-871 GNEKDAEGL
+871 KDAEEHWSL
-880 LERYE
+880 F
-885 AIKNYLSK
+885 
-893 YTDVV
+893 
-898 NKYKESKEIWSLLN
+898 SKET
-912 DETDKTKDNVDYIKK
+912 EKTKDNVEYIKK

-949 ATQEAYEY
+949 ATQEAYDY

-991 FVRNEKDVQDAQEK
+991 FVRNEKDVQEAQEK

-1021 SNEIKNGN
+1021 SDEIKNGN

-1062 KKETGIDINGSSKD
+1062 KKETGIDINGSAKEEEKTTD
-1076 DETTSDD
+1076 DS
-1083 GTSSDGTE
+1083 TSSDGTE

-1151 TTNNYIANGINI
+1151 TTNNYIANGIQL
-1163 TKERADNSSF
+1163 TRERAENNSF
-1173 SAVLQEVAMSG
+1173 SSVLEAVVMG
-1184 E
+1184 G

>member
-89 TKPTKEQTAEIARLT
+89 TKPTKEQKAEIARLT

-126 AQGTSSQAV
+126 AQGTSSKAV
-135 FNLQKSYA
+135 FNLQKSFA

-149 TGMKNKYPAT
+149 TGMKDKYPAT
-159 TFDQFETQLNS
+159 TFDQFETQLAT
-170 CLSSVKALTAEIGDS
+170 CITRIKALTAQIGDS
-185 STLND
+185 STIND
-190 KQKNRLNTLALQY
+190 EQKKELVELSTQY
-203 QKLSSEIATTAA
+203 QKLSASIATVAA
-215 ETRQLDTA
+215 ETKQVDTA

-229 GIVAMAKKF
+229 SIGKMISKFIKWQLSATIVM
-238 VLWQAAATLVMK
+238 QAIRAITGA
-250 PLNLIKS
+250 
-257 GFKELNET
+257 FKDWNDT

-281 ENIDDSAMANKLYNI
+281 ETIADGEMADKLYNI

-318 MNWNDTIEATKAAV
+318 MSWNDTIEATKAAV

-373 GDNAAVTTEKL
+373 ADNAAVTTEKL

-463 ILDIWKGLSEEINSR
+463 ILDIWKGLSEEIKSR

-486 GLLSSDE
+486 SLLSSDE

-540 MDTLQGR
+540 MDTIQGR

-557 YLNTYEAKT
+557 YLNTYEAKVNSLQAQWQKFLDGQ
-566 NALNAKWQ
+566 NAL
-574 QFLNSEQGWLGLK
+574 LDIK
-587 KVFVDIASALL
+587 KALVDIASVLL
-598 GVWDALG
+598 TAFEYLG
-605 GIWAILP
+605 GFR
-612 TLLATILAF
+612 TLLAAILSTVSILFGAKIIAWIKALPAKIKAITIETTGLSSAISF
-621 KGQAILTWLL
+621 ISLTLTAISIIAGVVTNAINDYNEAQQEARKQAI
-631 QLGKTLW
+631 
-638 NFVTGII
+638 
-645 PNAIAGWKALA
+645 
-656 AQQISVSA
+656 
-664 AMQASIP
+664 
-671 LFGIL
+671 
-676 AIAISGIITLINKQ
+676 
-690 KQAEEEARR
+690 E
-699 EAIATWEAEQENAQK
+699 TWEANQENAQK
-714 LNAVY
+714 LNDVY
-719 DAYQK
+719 ETYQK
-724 LTPATEEYYNK
+724 LTPATEAYYNK
-735 EKELVK
+735 EKELVG
-741 LLSKDKQEALKGLK
+741 LLSKDKQNALKGLQ
-755 QGTDEYSEAVKNLT
+755 QGTDEYTEAVKNLT
-769 EIERRKYLQDYT
+769 EAQRKQYEQEYT
-781 IAKKSAETELAKSG
+781 VAKKAAKD
-795 LSSTGGNLLEVRK
+795 NLLDTDLVHTQY
-808 ALGDYGRY
+808 L
-816 ASKTKTTQ
+816 STKLQ
-824 ALLEKYG
+824 SAAV
-831 IDRNIKFSGN
+831 GN
-841 NTAEG
+841 NYWKIKEKGYSFDFYPVVQSFSKGKTVEDAIANYEKLQKFAEQIYDEYNRAMRNGDEKTAER
-846 SLSNYETLSELSEQI
+846 I
-861 WEAYRQAYRN
+861 
-871 GNEKDAEGL
+871 
-880 LERYE
+880 LERFTTVKE
-885 AIKNYLSK
+885 LVDNFS
-893 YTDVV
+893 DVV
-898 NKYKESKEIWSLLN
+898 NKYKDAEEHWSLFSKET
-912 DETDKTKDNVDYIKK
+912 EKTKDNVDYIKK

-991 FVRNEKDVQDAQEK
+991 FVRNEKDVQDAQKK

-1021 SNEIKNGN
+1021 SDEIKNGN

-1062 KKETGIDINGSSKD
+1062 KKETGIDINGSAEAEEKTTD
-1076 DETTSDD
+1076 DS
-1083 GTSSDGTE
+1083 TSSDGTE

-1118 AGNQSNSA
+1118 AGNQSNAS

>member
-31 ISKTTVSGVDSLQKS
+31 ISKTTVSGVDFLQKS

-89 TKPTKEQTAEIARLT
+89 TKPTKEQKAEIVRLT

-126 AQGTSSQAV
+126 AQGTSSKAV
-135 FNLQKSYA
+135 FNLQKSFA

-149 TGMKNKYPAT
+149 TGMKDKYPAT
-159 TFDQFETQLNS
+159 TFDQFETQLAT
-170 CLSSVKALTAEIGDS
+170 CITRIKALTAQIGDS
-185 STLND
+185 STIND
-190 KQKNRLNTLALQY
+190 QQKKELAELSTQY
-203 QKLSSEIATTAA
+203 QKLSASIATVAA
-215 ETRQLDTA
+215 ETKQVDTA

-229 GIVAMAKKF
+229 SIGKMISKFIKWQLSATIVM
-238 VLWQAAATLVMK
+238 QAIRAITGA
-250 PLNLIKS
+250 
-257 GFKELNET
+257 FKDWNDT

-281 ENIDDSAMANKLYNI
+281 ETIADGEMADKLYNI

-318 MNWNDTIEATKAAV
+318 MSWNDTIEATKAAV

-373 GDNAAVTTEKL
+373 ADNAAVTTEKL

-390 TGSSAKNARLEL
+390 TGSSAKNAKLDLE
-402 DQTVSVITALSEATG
+402 QTVGVITALSEATG

-486 GLLSSDE
+486 SLLSSDE

-533 MDKVEEA
+533 MDKVEKA

-547 ADYSAAENEK
+547 AEYSAAENEK
-557 YLNTYEAKT
+557 YLNTYEAKV
-566 NALNAKWQ
+566 NSLQAQWQ
-574 QFLNSEQGWLGLK
+574 KFLNGENGLLALK
-587 KVFVDIASALL
+587 KFLVDVASGALT
-598 GVWDALG
+598 AFRYLG
-605 GIWAILP
+605 GIQTVLWAVVAAVS
-612 TLLATILAF
+612 LLAGKKIADWFANLAT
-621 KGQAILTWLL
+621 QI
-631 QLGKTLW
+631 KTATTAATGFSSAL
-638 NFVTGII
+638 GII
-645 PNAIAGWKALA
+645 SLALTAISVIVGVVKNAINDYNE
-656 AQQISVSA
+656 AQ
-664 AMQASIP
+664 
-671 LFGIL
+671 
-676 AIAISGIITLINKQ
+676 K
-690 KQAEEEARR
+690 EARQ
-699 EAIATWEAEQENAQK
+699 EAIATWESNQENAQK
-714 LNAVY
+714 LNEVY

-755 QGTDEYSEAVKNLT
+755 QGTDAYAEAVKNLT
-769 EIERRKYLQDYT
+769 EAQRKQYEQEYAVAKQAAKEELLSSN
-781 IAKKSAETELAKSG
+781 IAKNTGYGFGIYNNIGYYGNFKGSQSATAK
-795 LSSTGGNLLEVRK
+795 LYR
-808 ALGDYGRY
+808 
-816 ASKTKTTQ
+816 
-824 ALLEKYG
+824 KYG
-831 IDRNIKFSGN
+831 IDFQSNQLQKA
-841 NTAEG
+841 TTPEEAVE
-846 SLSNYETLSELSEQI
+846 NYEKVKNVADQI
-861 WEAYRQAYRN
+861 YEAYLQALRG
-871 GNEKDAEGL
+871 GNQEDADKL
-880 LERYE
+880 L
-885 AIKNYLSK
+885 KNYAIIHDTVEE
-893 YTDVV
+893 YADVV
-898 NKYKESKEIWSLLN
+898 NKYKESKEYWSLFSKSS
-912 DETDKTKDNVDYIKK
+912 EETKDNVDYIKK

-949 ATQEAYEY
+949 ATQEAYDY

-1021 SNEIKNGN
+1021 SDEIKNGN

-1062 KKETGIDINGSSKD
+1062 KKETGIDINGSAEEEEKTTD
-1076 DETTSDD
+1076 DS
-1083 GTSSDGTE
+1083 TSSDGTE

-1118 AGNQSNSA
+1118 AGNQSNAS

>member
-89 TKPTKEQTAEIARLT
+89 TKPTKEQKAEIARLT

-126 AQGTSSQAV
+126 AQGTSSKAV
-135 FNLQKSYA
+135 FNLQKSFA

-149 TGMKNKYPAT
+149 TGMKDKYPAT
-159 TFDQFETQLNS
+159 TFDQFETQLAT
-170 CLSSVKALTAEIGDS
+170 CITRVKALTAQIGDS
-185 STLND
+185 STIND
-190 KQKNRLNTLALQY
+190 EQKKELVELSTQY
-203 QKLSSEIATTAA
+203 QKLSANIATTAA
-215 ETRQLDTA
+215 ETKQLDTA

-229 GIVAMAKKF
+229 GIIAMAKKF
-238 VLWQAAATLVMK
+238 VLWQAAATLVMQ
-250 PLNLIKS
+250 PLRAIT
-257 GFKELNET
+257 GAFKDWNET

-281 ENIDDSAMANKLYNI
+281 ENIADDVMANKLYNI

-318 MNWNDTIEATKAAV
+318 MSWNDSIKATEAAV

-373 GDNAAVTTEKL
+373 ADNAAVTTEKL

-463 ILDIWKGLSEEINSR
+463 ILDIWKGLSEEIKSR

-486 GLLSSDE
+486 SLLSSDE

-533 MDKVEEA
+533 MDKVKEA

-566 NALNAKWQ
+566 NALAAKWQ

-598 GVWDALG
+598 EVWDALG

-612 TLLATILAF
+612 TLFAAIIAF
-621 KGQAILTWLL
+621 KGQAILTWLV

-638 NFVTGII
+638 NFVSGII

-656 AQQISVSA
+656 AQQISVNA
-664 AMQASIP
+664 AIQASIP
-671 LFGIL
+671 IFAIL
-676 AIAISGIITLINKQ
+676 AVAISTAISLTNKY
-690 KQAEEEARR
+690 KQAQEEARR
-699 EAIATWEAEQENAQK
+699 EAIATWEANQENAQK
-714 LNAVY
+714 LNEVY

-735 EKELVK
+735 EKDLVK
-741 LLSKDKQEALKGLK
+741 LLSNDKQNALKGLK
-755 QGTDEYSEAVKNLT
+755 QGTDEYTEAVKNLT
-769 EIERRKYLQDYT
+769 ETQRKQYEQEYT
-781 IAKKSAETELAKSG
+781 VAKKAAKD
-795 LSSTGGNLLEVRK
+795 NLLDTDLVHTQYLSTKLQSAAVGNNYWKIKEKGYSFDFNPVVQSFSKGKTVEDAIANYEKLQKFAEQIYDEYNR
-808 ALGDYGRY
+808 AMRNGDE
-816 ASKTKTTQ
+816 KT
-824 ALLEKYG
+824 AERILERFTAVKELV
-831 IDRNIKFSGN
+831 DKFSDVV
-841 NTAEG
+841 TE
-846 SLSNYETLSELSEQI
+846 Y
-861 WEAYRQAYRN
+861 
-871 GNEKDAEGL
+871 KDAEEHWSL
-880 LERYE
+880 F
-885 AIKNYLSK
+885 
-893 YTDVV
+893 
-898 NKYKESKEIWSLLN
+898 SKET
-912 DETDKTKDNVDYIKK
+912 EKTKDNVEYIKK

-984 DATGRFE
+984 DETGRFE

-1021 SNEIKNGN
+1021 SEEIKNGN

-1051 STIKDDIAAII
+1051 SKIKDDISQII
-1062 KKETGIDINGSSKD
+1062 KKETGIDINGTSTKE
-1076 DETTSDD
+1076 DEKSEETD
-1083 GTSSDGTE
+1083 TSSGTT
-1091 SKGSTLGKLASG
+1091 KTQGGILGKIA
-1103 IVNGTKGLIEGLLNF
+1103 NGVVGLIEGILN
-1118 AGNQSNSA
+1118 GVNNSA
-1126 SGLLFGAIKNT
+1126 DAGSGLLFGAIKNT
-1137 ASDIVASK
+1137 ASDAIASK

-1151 TTNNYIANGINI
+1151 TTNNYIANGIQL
-1163 TKERADNSSF
+1163 TRERAENNSF
-1173 SAVLQEVAMSG
+1173 SSVLEAVVMG
-1184 E
+1184 G

>member
-31 ISKTTVSGVDSLQKS
+31 ISKTTVSGVDSLQKQ

-75 CLESV
+75 CLASV

-89 TKPTKEQTAEIARLT
+89 TTPTKEQKAEIARLT

-149 TGMKNKYPAT
+149 TGMKDKYPAT
-159 TFDQFETQLNS
+159 TFDQFETQLAT
-170 CLSSVKALTAEIGDS
+170 CITRVKALTAQIGDS
-185 STLND
+185 STIND
-190 KQKNRLNTLALQY
+190 DQKKELVELSTQY
-203 QKLSSEIATTAA
+203 QKLSASIATVAA
-215 ETRQLDTA
+215 ETKQVDTA

-229 GIVAMAKKF
+229 SIGKMISKFIKWQLSATIVM
-238 VLWQAAATLVMK
+238 QAIRAITGA
-250 PLNLIKS
+250 
-257 GFKELNET
+257 FKDWNET

-281 ENIDDSAMANKLYNI
+281 ETIADGEMADKLYNI

-318 MNWNDTIEATKAAV
+318 MSWNDTIEATKAAV

-373 GDNAAVTTEKL
+373 ADNAAVTTEKL

-390 TGSSAKNARLEL
+390 TGSSAKNAKFELE
-402 DQTVSVITALSEATG
+402 DTVGVITALSEATG

-425 AVNSLIQFSQ
+425 AVNSLIQFTQ
-435 KSSALD
+435 KTSSLE
-441 TFAKLSDNMAKI
+441 TFAKLSDNMAKL
-453 VENYRMGQGN
+453 VENYQMGQGSV
-463 ILDIWKGLSEEINSR
+463 LEIWKGLSEEIKSR

-486 GLLSSDE
+486 SLLSSDE

-533 MDKVEEA
+533 MDKVEETI
-540 MDTLQGR
+540 DTLQDR
-547 ADYSAAENEK
+547 AEYSAAENEK
-557 YLNTYEAKT
+557 YLNTYEAKV
-566 NALNAKWQ
+566 NSLQAQWQ
-574 QFLNSEQGWLGLK
+574 KFLNDENGLLGLK
-587 KVFVDIASALL
+587 KFLVDVASGALT
-598 GVWDALG
+598 AFRYLG
-605 GIWAILP
+605 GIQTVLWAVVAAVS
-612 TLLATILAF
+612 LLAGKKIADWFANLAT
-621 KGQAILTWLL
+621 QI
-631 QLGKTLW
+631 KTATTAATGFSSAL
-638 NFVTGII
+638 GII
-645 PNAIAGWKALA
+645 SLALTA
-656 AQQISVSA
+656 ISVIVGVVKSA
-664 AMQASIP
+664 
-671 LFGIL
+671 
-676 AIAISGIITLINKQ
+676 INDYNEAQ
-690 KQAEEEARR
+690 KEARQ
-699 EAIATWEAEQENAQK
+699 EAIATWEANQENAQK
-714 LNAVY
+714 LNEVY

-741 LLSKDKQEALKGLK
+741 LLSNDKQNALKGLK
-755 QGTDEYSEAVKNLT
+755 QGTDEYTEAVKNLT
-769 EIERRKYLQDYT
+769 EAQRKQYEQEYAVAKQAAKEELLSSN
-781 IAKKSAETELAKSG
+781 IAKNTGYGFGIYNNIGYYGNFKGSQTATAK
-795 LSSTGGNLLEVRK
+795 LYR
-808 ALGDYGRY
+808 
-816 ASKTKTTQ
+816 
-824 ALLEKYG
+824 KYG
-831 IDRNIKFSGN
+831 IDFQSNQLQKATTPEEAI
-841 NTAEG
+841 E
-846 SLSNYETLSELSEQI
+846 NYEKVKNVADQI
-861 WEAYRQAYRN
+861 YEAYLQALRG
-871 GNEKDAEGL
+871 GNQEDADKL
-880 LERYE
+880 L
-885 AIKNYLSK
+885 KNYAIIHDTVEE
-893 YTDVV
+893 YADVV
-898 NKYKESKEIWSLLN
+898 NKYKESKEYWSLFSKSS
-912 DETDKTKDNVDYIKK
+912 EETKDNVDYIKK

-949 ATQEAYEY
+949 ATQEAYKY

-1021 SNEIKNGN
+1021 SDEIKNGN

>member
-31 ISKTTVSGVDSLQKS
+31 ISKTTVSGVDFLQKS

-75 CLESV
+75 CLASV

-89 TKPTKEQTAEIARLT
+89 TKPTKEQKAEIVRLT

-135 FNLQKSYA
+135 FNLQKSFA

-149 TGMKNKYPAT
+149 TGMKDKYPAT
-159 TFDQFETQLNS
+159 TFDQFETQLAT
-170 CLSSVKALTAEIGDS
+170 CITRVKALTAQIGDS
-185 STLND
+185 STIND
-190 KQKNRLNTLALQY
+190 DQKKELVELSTQY
-203 QKLSSEIATTAA
+203 QKLSASIATVAA
-215 ETRQLDTA
+215 ETKQVDTA

-229 GIVAMAKKF
+229 SIGKMISKFIKWQLSATIVM
-238 VLWQAAATLVMK
+238 QAIRAITGA
-250 PLNLIKS
+250 
-257 GFKELNET
+257 FKDWNDT

-281 ENIDDSAMANKLYNI
+281 ETIADGEMADKLYNI

-318 MNWNDTIEATKAAV
+318 MSWNDTIEATKAAV

-373 GDNAAVTTEKL
+373 ADNAAVTTEKL

-463 ILDIWKGLSEEINSR
+463 ILDIWKGLSEEIKSR

-486 GLLSSDE
+486 SLLSSDE

-540 MDTLQGR
+540 MDTIQGR

-557 YLNTYEAKT
+557 YLNTYEAK
-566 NALNAKWQ
+566 LNSLQAQWQ
-574 QFLNSEQGWLGLK
+574 KFLNGENGLLAVK
-587 KVFVDIASALL
+587 KFLVDVASVALT
-598 GVWDALG
+598 AFRYLG
-605 GIWAILP
+605 GIQTVLWAVVAAVS
-612 TLLATILAF
+612 LLAGKKIADWFANLAT
-621 KGQAILTWLL
+621 QI
-631 QLGKTLW
+631 KTATTAATGFSSAL
-638 NFVTGII
+638 GII
-645 PNAIAGWKALA
+645 SLALTAISVIVGVVKNAINDYNE
-656 AQQISVSA
+656 AQ
-664 AMQASIP
+664 
-671 LFGIL
+671 
-676 AIAISGIITLINKQ
+676 K
-690 KQAEEEARR
+690 EARQ
-699 EAIATWEAEQENAQK
+699 EAIATWEANQENAQK
-714 LNAVY
+714 LNEVY

-741 LLSKDKQEALKGLK
+741 LLSNDKQKALKGLK
-755 QGTDEYSEAVKNLT
+755 QGTDEYTEAVKNLT
-769 EIERRKYLQDYT
+769 EAQRKQYEQEYAVAKQAAKEELLSSN
-781 IAKKSAETELAKSG
+781 IAKNTGYGFGIYNNIGYYGNFKGSQTATAK
-795 LSSTGGNLLEVRK
+795 LYR
-808 ALGDYGRY
+808 
-816 ASKTKTTQ
+816 
-824 ALLEKYG
+824 KYG
-831 IDRNIKFSGN
+831 IDFQSNQLQKA
-841 NTAEG
+841 TTPEEAVE
-846 SLSNYETLSELSEQI
+846 NYEKVKNVADQI
-861 WEAYRQAYRN
+861 YEAYLQALRG
-871 GNEKDAEGL
+871 GNQEDADKL
-880 LERYE
+880 L
-885 AIKNYLSK
+885 KNYAIIHDTVEE
-893 YTDVV
+893 YADVV
-898 NKYKESKEIWSLLN
+898 NKYKESKEYWSLFSKSS
-912 DETDKTKDNVDYIKK
+912 EETKDNVDYIKK

-991 FVRNEKDVQDAQEK
+991 FVRNEKDVQDAQKK

-1021 SNEIKNGN
+1021 SDEIKNGN

-1062 KKETGIDINGSSKD
+1062 KKETGIDINGSAQ
-1076 DETTSDD
+1076 EEENPSDD

>member
-89 TKPTKEQTAEIARLT
+89 TKPTKEQKAEIARLT

-126 AQGTSSQAV
+126 AQGTSSKAV
-135 FNLQKSYA
+135 FNLQKSFA

-149 TGMKNKYPAT
+149 TGMKDKYPAT
-159 TFDQFETQLNS
+159 TFDQFETQLAT
-170 CLSSVKALTAEIGDS
+170 CITRVKALTAQIGDS
-185 STLND
+185 STIND
-190 KQKNRLNTLALQY
+190 EQKKELVELSTQY
-203 QKLSSEIATTAA
+203 QKLSASISTVAA
-215 ETRQLDTA
+215 ETKQVDTA

-229 GIVAMAKKF
+229 SIGKMISKFIKWQLSATIVM
-238 VLWQAAATLVMK
+238 QAIRAITGA
-250 PLNLIKS
+250 
-257 GFKELNET
+257 FKDWNDT

-281 ENIDDSAMANKLYNI
+281 ETIADGEMADKLYNI

-318 MNWNDTIEATKAAV
+318 MSWNDTIEATKAAV

-373 GDNAAVTTEKL
+373 ADNAAVTTEKL

-463 ILDIWKGLSEEINSR
+463 ILDIWKGLSEEIKSR

-486 GLLSSDE
+486 SLLSSDE

-547 ADYSAAENEK
+547 VDYSAAENEK
-557 YLNTYEAKT
+557 YLNTYEAKV
-566 NALNAKWQ
+566 NSLQAQWQ
-574 QFLNSEQGWLGLK
+574 KFLNDENGLLTLK
-587 KVFVDIASALL
+587 KFLVDIASGALT
-598 GVWDALG
+598 AFKYLG
-605 GIWAILP
+605 GIQTILWAVVAAVS
-612 TLLATILAF
+612 LLAGKKIADWFANLATQIKRATTAATGF
-621 KGQAILTWLL
+621 SSAL
-631 QLGKTLW
+631 
-638 NFVTGII
+638 GII
-645 PNAIAGWKALA
+645 SLALTAISVIVGVVKNAINDYNE
-656 AQQISVSA
+656 AQ
-664 AMQASIP
+664 
-671 LFGIL
+671 
-676 AIAISGIITLINKQ
+676 K
-690 KQAEEEARR
+690 EARR
-699 EAIATWEAEQENAQK
+699 EAIATWEANQENAQK
-714 LNAVY
+714 LNEVY
-719 DAYQK
+719 EAYQK

-741 LLSKDKQEALKGLK
+741 LLSNDKQNALKGLK
-755 QGTDEYSEAVKNLT
+755 QGTNEYTEAVKNLT
-769 EIERRKYLQDYT
+769 EAQRKQYEQEYAVAKQAAKEELLSSN
-781 IAKKSAETELAKSG
+781 IAKNTGYGFGIYNIIGYYGNFKGSQTATAK
-795 LSSTGGNLLEVRK
+795 LYR
-808 ALGDYGRY
+808 
-816 ASKTKTTQ
+816 
-824 ALLEKYG
+824 KYG
-831 IDRNIKFSGN
+831 IDFQSNQLQKA
-841 NTAEG
+841 TTPEEAVE
-846 SLSNYETLSELSEQI
+846 NYEKVKNVADQI
-861 WEAYRQAYRN
+861 YEAYLQALRG
-871 GNEKDAEGL
+871 GNQEDADKL
-880 LERYE
+880 L
-885 AIKNYLSK
+885 KNYAIIHDTVEE
-893 YTDVV
+893 YADVV
-898 NKYKESKEIWSLLN
+898 NKYKESKEYWSLFSKSS
-912 DETDKTKDNVDYIKK
+912 EETKDNVDYIKK

-940 VNALKEARD
+940 VSALKEARD
-949 ATQEAYEY
+949 ATQEAYDY

-991 FVRNEKDVQDAQEK
+991 FVRNEKDVQEAQEK

-1021 SNEIKNGN
+1021 SDEIKNGN

-1062 KKETGIDINGSSKD
+1062 KKETGIDINGSAEEEEKTTD
-1076 DETTSDD
+1076 DS
-1083 GTSSDGTE
+1083 TSSDGTE

-1173 SAVLQEVAMSG
+1173 SSVLEAVVMG
-1184 E
+1184 G

>member
-31 ISKTTVSGVDSLQKS
+31 ISKTTVSGVDSLQKQ

-75 CLESV
+75 CLASV

-89 TKPTKEQTAEIARLT
+89 TTPTKEQKAEIARLT

-126 AQGTSSQAV
+126 AQGTSSKAV
-135 FNLQKSYA
+135 FTLQKSFA
-143 NLLKSL
+143 DLLKSL
-149 TGMKNKYPAT
+149 TGMKDKYPAT
-159 TFDQFETQLNS
+159 TFDQFETQLAT
-170 CLSSVKALTAEIGDS
+170 CITRVKALTAQIGDS
-185 STLND
+185 STIND
-190 KQKNRLNTLALQY
+190 DQKKELVELSTQY
-203 QKLSSEIATTAA
+203 QKLSASIATVAA
-215 ETRQLDTA
+215 ETKQVDTA

-229 GIVAMAKKF
+229 SIGKMISKFIKWQLSATIVM
-238 VLWQAAATLVMK
+238 QAIRAITGA
-250 PLNLIKS
+250 
-257 GFKELNET
+257 FKDWNET

-281 ENIDDSAMANKLYNI
+281 ETIADGEMANKLYNI

-373 GDNAAVTTEKL
+373 ADNAAVTTEKL

-390 TGSSAKNARLEL
+390 TGSSAKNAKFELE
-402 DQTVSVITALSEATG
+402 DTVGVITALSEATG

-425 AVNSLIQFSQ
+425 AVNSLIQFTQ
-435 KSSALD
+435 KTSSLE
-441 TFAKLSDNMAKI
+441 TFAKLSDNMAKL
-453 VENYRMGQGN
+453 VENYQMGQGSV
-463 ILDIWKGLSEEINSR
+463 LEIWKGLSEEIKSR

-486 GLLSSDE
+486 SLLSSDE

-533 MDKVEEA
+533 MDKVEETI
-540 MDTLQGR
+540 DTLQDR
-547 ADYSAAENEK
+547 AEYSATENEK
-557 YLNTYEAKT
+557 YLNTYEAKV
-566 NALNAKWQ
+566 NSLQAQWQ
-574 QFLNSEQGWLGLK
+574 KFLNGQNSLLSIK
-587 KVFVDIASALL
+587 KILVDIASVLL
-598 GVWDALG
+598 TAFEYLG
-605 GIWAILP
+605 GFR
-612 TLLATILAF
+612 TLLAAILSTVSILFGAKIIAWIKGLPARIKAITIETTSLSTVISTVSIILTAISVIVGVVTNAINDYNEAQREAR
-621 KGQAILTWLL
+621 KQAI
-631 QLGKTLW
+631 
-638 NFVTGII
+638 
-645 PNAIAGWKALA
+645 
-656 AQQISVSA
+656 
-664 AMQASIP
+664 
-671 LFGIL
+671 
-676 AIAISGIITLINKQ
+676 
-690 KQAEEEARR
+690 E
-699 EAIATWEAEQENAQK
+699 TWEANQENAQK
-714 LNAVY
+714 LNEVY

-735 EKELVK
+735 EKELVG
-741 LLSKDKQEALKGLK
+741 LLSKDKQNALKGLQ
-755 QGTDEYSEAVKNLT
+755 QGTDEYTEAVKNLT
-769 EIERRKYLQDYT
+769 EAQRKQYEQEYAVAKQAAKEELLASN
-781 IAKKSAETELAKSG
+781 IAKNKGHGFGIYNNIGYYGTRQVALPGSAA
-795 LSSTGGNLLEVRK
+795 
-808 ALGDYGRY
+808 ALY
-816 ASKTKTTQ
+816 Q
-824 ALLEKYG
+824 KYG
-831 IDRNIKFSGN
+831 IDFKSNELQKATTPEEAI
-841 NTAEG
+841 E
-846 SLSNYETLSELSEQI
+846 NYEKVKNVADQI
-861 WEAYRQAYRN
+861 YEAYLQALRG
-871 GNEKDAEGL
+871 GNQEDADKL
-880 LERYE
+880 L
-885 AIKNYLSK
+885 KNYAIIHDTVEE
-893 YTDVV
+893 YADVV
-898 NKYKESKEIWSLLN
+898 NKYKESKEYWSLFSKSS
-912 DETDKTKDNVDYIKK
+912 EETKDNVDYIKK

-940 VNALKEARD
+940 VSALKEARD

-984 DATGRFE
+984 DETGRFE

-1021 SNEIKNGN
+1021 SDEIKNGN

-1083 GTSSDGTE
+1083 GTSSDDTE
-1091 SKGSTLGKLASG
+1091 SPSSPLGKLVSG

>member
-75 CLESV
+75 CLESI

-89 TKPTKEQTAEIARLT
+89 TKPTKEQKAEIVRLT

-117 RVETEKLNT
+117 RVETEKLHT
-126 AQGTSSQAV
+126 AQGTSSKAV
-135 FNLQKSYA
+135 FNLQKSFA

-149 TGMKNKYPAT
+149 TGMKDKYPAT
-159 TFDQFETQLNS
+159 TFDQFETQLAT
-170 CLSSVKALTAEIGDS
+170 CITRIKALTAQIGDS
-185 STLND
+185 STIND
-190 KQKNRLNTLALQY
+190 QQKKELAELSTQY
-203 QKLSSEIATTAA
+203 QKLSASIATVAA
-215 ETRQLDTA
+215 ETKQVDTA

-229 GIVAMAKKF
+229 SIGKMISKFIKWQLSATIVM
-238 VLWQAAATLVMK
+238 QAIRAITGA
-250 PLNLIKS
+250 
-257 GFKELNET
+257 FKDWNDT
-265 LVNTEKRIV
+265 LVNTEKRVV

-281 ENIDDSAMANKLYNI
+281 ETIADGEMADKLYNI

-318 MNWNDTIEATKAAV
+318 MSWNDTIEATKAAV

-373 GDNAAVTTEKL
+373 ADNAAVTTEKL

-390 TGSSAKNARLEL
+390 TGSSAKNANLEL
-402 DQTVSVITALSEATG
+402 DQTVSIITALSEATG

-463 ILDIWKGLSEEINSR
+463 ILDIWKGLSEEIKSR

-486 GLLSSDE
+486 SLLSSDE

-540 MDTLQGR
+540 MDTLQDR
-547 ADYSAAENEK
+547 AEYSAAENEK
-557 YLNTYEAKT
+557 YLNTYEAKV
-566 NALNAKWQ
+566 NSLQAQWQ
-574 QFLNSEQGWLGLK
+574 KFLNGENGLLALK
-587 KVFVDIASALL
+587 KFLVDVASGALT
-598 GVWDALG
+598 AFRYLG
-605 GIWAILP
+605 GIQTVLWAVVAAVS
-612 TLLATILAF
+612 LLAGKKIADWFANLAT
-621 KGQAILTWLL
+621 QI
-631 QLGKTLW
+631 KTATTAATGFSSAL
-638 NFVTGII
+638 GII
-645 PNAIAGWKALA
+645 SLALTAISVIVGVVKNAINDYNE
-656 AQQISVSA
+656 AQ
-664 AMQASIP
+664 
-671 LFGIL
+671 
-676 AIAISGIITLINKQ
+676 K
-690 KQAEEEARR
+690 EARQ
-699 EAIATWEAEQENAQK
+699 EAIATWEANQENAQK
-714 LNAVY
+714 LNEVY

-741 LLSKDKQEALKGLK
+741 LLSNDKQNALKGLK
-755 QGTDEYSEAVKNLT
+755 QGTDAYAEAVKNLT
-769 EIERRKYLQDYT
+769 EAQRKQYEQEYAVAKQAAKEELLSSN
-781 IAKKSAETELAKSG
+781 IAKNTGYGFGIYNNIGYYGNFKGSQTATAK
-795 LSSTGGNLLEVRK
+795 LYR
-808 ALGDYGRY
+808 
-816 ASKTKTTQ
+816 
-824 ALLEKYG
+824 KYG
-831 IDRNIKFSGN
+831 IDFQSNQLQKA
-841 NTAEG
+841 TTPEEAVE
-846 SLSNYETLSELSEQI
+846 NYEKVKNVADQI
-861 WEAYRQAYRN
+861 YEAYLQALRG
-871 GNEKDAEGL
+871 GNQEDADKL
-880 LERYE
+880 L
-885 AIKNYLSK
+885 KNYAIIHDTVEE
-893 YTDVV
+893 YADVV
-898 NKYKESKEIWSLLN
+898 NKYKESKEYWSLFSKSS
-912 DETDKTKDNVDYIKK
+912 EETKDNVDYIKK

-967 EQALLEAKNQ
+967 EHALLEAKNQ

-991 FVRNEKDVQDAQEK
+991 FVRSEKDVQDAQEK

-1021 SNEIKNGN
+1021 SEEIKNGN

-1062 KKETGIDINGSSKD
+1062 KKETGIDINGSAEEEEKTTD
-1076 DETTSDD
+1076 DS
-1083 GTSSDGTE
+1083 TSSDGTE

-1118 AGNQSNSA
+1118 AGNQSNAS

>member
-75 CLESV
+75 CLESI

-89 TKPTKEQTAEIARLT
+89 TKPTKEQKAEIVRLT

-117 RVETEKLNT
+117 RVETEKLHT
-126 AQGTSSQAV
+126 AQGTSSKAV
-135 FNLQKSYA
+135 FNLQKSFA

-149 TGMKNKYPAT
+149 TGMKDKYPAT
-159 TFDQFETQLNS
+159 TFDQFETQLAT
-170 CLSSVKALTAEIGDS
+170 CITRIKALTAQIGDS
-185 STLND
+185 STIND
-190 KQKNRLNTLALQY
+190 QQKKELAELSTQY
-203 QKLSSEIATTAA
+203 QKLSASIATVAA
-215 ETRQLDTA
+215 ETKQVDTA

-229 GIVAMAKKF
+229 SIGKMISKFIKWQLSATIVM
-238 VLWQAAATLVMK
+238 QAIRAITGA
-250 PLNLIKS
+250 
-257 GFKELNET
+257 FKDWNDT
-265 LVNTEKRIV
+265 LVNTEKRVV

-281 ENIDDSAMANKLYNI
+281 ETIADGEMADKLYNI

-318 MNWNDTIEATKAAV
+318 MSWNDTIEATKAAV

-373 GDNAAVTTEKL
+373 ADNAAVTTEKL

-390 TGSSAKNARLEL
+390 TGSSAKNANLEL
-402 DQTVSVITALSEATG
+402 DQTVSIITALSEATG

-463 ILDIWKGLSEEINSR
+463 ILDIWKGLSEEIKSR

-486 GLLSSDE
+486 SLLSSDE

-540 MDTLQGR
+540 MDTLQDR
-547 ADYSAAENEK
+547 AEYSAAENEK
-557 YLNTYEAKT
+557 YLNTYEAKV
-566 NALNAKWQ
+566 NSLQAQWQ
-574 QFLNSEQGWLGLK
+574 KFLNGENGLLALK
-587 KVFVDIASALL
+587 KFLVDVASGALT
-598 GVWDALG
+598 AFRYLG
-605 GIWAILP
+605 GIQTVLWAVVAAVS
-612 TLLATILAF
+612 LLAGKKIADWFANLAT
-621 KGQAILTWLL
+621 QI
-631 QLGKTLW
+631 KTATTAATGFSSAL
-638 NFVTGII
+638 GII
-645 PNAIAGWKALA
+645 SLALTAISVIVGVVKNAINDYNE
-656 AQQISVSA
+656 AQ
-664 AMQASIP
+664 
-671 LFGIL
+671 
-676 AIAISGIITLINKQ
+676 K
-690 KQAEEEARR
+690 EARQ
-699 EAIATWEAEQENAQK
+699 EAIATWEANQENAQK
-714 LNAVY
+714 LNEVY

-741 LLSKDKQEALKGLK
+741 LLSNDKQNALKGLK
-755 QGTDEYSEAVKNLT
+755 QGTDAYAEAVKNLT
-769 EIERRKYLQDYT
+769 EAQRKQYEQEYAVAKQAAKEELLSSN
-781 IAKKSAETELAKSG
+781 IAKNTGYGFGIYNNIGYYGNFKGSQTATAK
-795 LSSTGGNLLEVRK
+795 LYR
-808 ALGDYGRY
+808 
-816 ASKTKTTQ
+816 
-824 ALLEKYG
+824 KYG
-831 IDRNIKFSGN
+831 IDFQSNQLQKA
-841 NTAEG
+841 TTPEEAVE
-846 SLSNYETLSELSEQI
+846 NYEKVKNVADQI
-861 WEAYRQAYRN
+861 YEAYLQALRG
-871 GNEKDAEGL
+871 GNQEDADKL
-880 LERYE
+880 L
-885 AIKNYLSK
+885 KNYAIIHDTVEE
-893 YTDVV
+893 YADVV
-898 NKYKESKEIWSLLN
+898 NKYKESKEYWSLFSKSS
-912 DETDKTKDNVDYIKK
+912 EETKDNVDYIKK

-1021 SNEIKNGN
+1021 SEEIKNGN

-1062 KKETGIDINGSSKD
+1062 KKETGIDINGSAEEEEKTTD
-1076 DETTSDD
+1076 DS
-1083 GTSSDGTE
+1083 TSSDGTE

-1118 AGNQSNSA
+1118 AGNQSNAS

>member
-89 TKPTKEQTAEIARLT
+89 TKPTKEQKAEIARLT

-126 AQGTSSQAV
+126 AQGTSSKAV
-135 FNLQKSYA
+135 FNLQKSFA

-149 TGMKNKYPAT
+149 TGMKDKYPAT
-159 TFDQFETQLNS
+159 TFDQFETQLAT
-170 CLSSVKALTAEIGDS
+170 CITRVKALTAQIGDS
-185 STLND
+185 STIND
-190 KQKNRLNTLALQY
+190 EQKKELVELSTQY
-203 QKLSSEIATTAA
+203 QKLSASISTVAA
-215 ETRQLDTA
+215 ETKQVDTA

-229 GIVAMAKKF
+229 SIGKMISKFIKWQLSATIVM
-238 VLWQAAATLVMK
+238 QAIRAITGA
-250 PLNLIKS
+250 
-257 GFKELNET
+257 FKDWNDT

-281 ENIDDSAMANKLYNI
+281 ETIADGEMADKLYNI

-318 MNWNDTIEATKAAV
+318 MSWNDTIEATKAAV

-453 VENYRMGQGN
+453 VENYRIGQGN
-463 ILDIWKGLSEEINSR
+463 ILDIWKGLSEEIKSR

-486 GLLSSDE
+486 SLLSSDE

-540 MDTLQGR
+540 MDTIQGR

-557 YLNTYEAKT
+557 YLNTYEAKLNSLQAQWQKFLNGQ
-566 NALNAKWQ
+566 NAL
-574 QFLNSEQGWLGLK
+574 LDIK
-587 KVFVDIASALL
+587 KALVDIASVLL
-598 GVWDALG
+598 TVFEYLG
-605 GIWAILP
+605 GFR
-612 TLLATILAF
+612 TLLAAILSTVSILFGAKIIAWIKALPAKIKAITIETTGLSSAISF
-621 KGQAILTWLL
+621 ISLTLTAISIIAGVVTNAINDYNEAQQEARKQAI
-631 QLGKTLW
+631 
-638 NFVTGII
+638 
-645 PNAIAGWKALA
+645 
-656 AQQISVSA
+656 
-664 AMQASIP
+664 
-671 LFGIL
+671 
-676 AIAISGIITLINKQ
+676 
-690 KQAEEEARR
+690 E
-699 EAIATWEAEQENAQK
+699 TWEANQENAQK
-714 LNAVY
+714 LNDVY
-719 DAYQK
+719 EVYQK
-724 LTPATEEYYNK
+724 LTPATEAYYNK
-735 EKELVK
+735 EKELVG
-741 LLSKDKQEALKGLK
+741 LLSKDKQNALKGLQ
-755 QGTDEYSEAVKNLT
+755 QGTDEYTEAVKNLT
-769 EIERRKYLQDYT
+769 EAQRKQYEQEYT
-781 IAKKSAETELAKSG
+781 VAKKAAKD
-795 LSSTGGNLLEVRK
+795 NLLDTDLVHTQY
-808 ALGDYGRY
+808 L
-816 ASKTKTTQ
+816 STKLQ
-824 ALLEKYG
+824 SAAV
-831 IDRNIKFSGN
+831 GN
-841 NTAEG
+841 NYWKIKEKGYSFDFYPVVQSFSKGKTVEDAIANYEKLQKFAEQIYDEYNRAMRNGDEKTAER
-846 SLSNYETLSELSEQI
+846 I
-861 WEAYRQAYRN
+861 
-871 GNEKDAEGL
+871 
-880 LERYE
+880 LERFTAVKE
-885 AIKNYLSK
+885 LVDNFS
-893 YTDVV
+893 DVV
-898 NKYKESKEIWSLLN
+898 NKYKDAEEHWSLFSKET
-912 DETDKTKDNVDYIKK
+912 EKTKDNVDYIKK

-940 VNALKEARD
+940 VSALKEARD
-949 ATQEAYEY
+949 ATQEAYDY

-991 FVRNEKDVQDAQEK
+991 FVRNEKDVQEAQEK

-1021 SNEIKNGN
+1021 SDEIKNGN

-1062 KKETGIDINGSSKD
+1062 KKETGIDINGSAEEEEKTTD
-1076 DETTSDD
+1076 DS
-1083 GTSSDGTE
+1083 TSSDGTE

-1137 ASDIVASK
+1137 ASDIIASK

>member
-89 TKPTKEQTAEIARLT
+89 TKPTKEQKAEIARLT

-126 AQGTSSQAV
+126 AQGTSSQTV

-190 KQKNRLNTLALQY
+190 KQKDRLNTLALQY

-238 VLWQAAATLVMK
+238 VLWQAAATLVMQ
-250 PLNLIKS
+250 PLRAIT
-257 GFKELNET
+257 GAFKDWNET

-281 ENIDDSAMANKLYNI
+281 ENIDDSAKADKLYNI

-390 TGSSAKNARLEL
+390 TGSSAKNAKLDLE
-402 DQTVSVITALSEATG
+402 QTVGVITALSEATG

-587 KVFVDIASALL
+587 KVLVDIASALL
-598 GVWDALG
+598 DVWDALG

-621 KGQAILTWLL
+621 KGQAILTWLV

-638 NFVTGII
+638 NFVSGII

-699 EAIATWEAEQENAQK
+699 EAIATWEANQENAQK
-714 LNAVY
+714 LNEVY
-719 DAYQK
+719 NAYQK

-741 LLSKDKQEALKGLK
+741 LLSNDKQNALKGLQ
-755 QGTDEYSEAVKNLT
+755 QGTEEYTEAVKNLT
-769 EIERRKYLQDYT
+769 EAQRKQYEQEYT
-781 IAKKSAETELAKSG
+781 VAKKAAKD
-795 LSSTGGNLLEVRK
+795 NLLDTDLVQT
-808 ALGDYGRY
+808 LYL
-816 ASKTKTTQ
+816 STKLQ
-824 ALLEKYG
+824 SAAV
-831 IDRNIKFSGN
+831 GN
-841 NTAEG
+841 NYWKIKEKGYSFDFYPVVQSFSKGKTVEDAIA
-846 SLSNYETLSELSEQI
+846 NYEKLQEFADQI
-861 WEAYRQAYRN
+861 YDEYNRAKRN
-871 GNEKDAEGL
+871 GDEKVAERI
-880 LERYE
+880 LERFTAVKE
-885 AIKNYLSK
+885 LVDNFS
-893 YTDVV
+893 DVV
-898 NKYKESKEIWSLLN
+898 NKYKDAEEHWSLFSKET
-912 DETDKTKDNVDYIKK
+912 EKTKDNVDYIKK

-1021 SNEIKNGN
+1021 SDEIKNGN
-1029 ATNEKILEI
+1029 ATNKKILEI

-1062 KKETGIDINGSSKD
+1062 KKETGIDINGSAEEEEKTTD
-1076 DETTSDD
+1076 DNA
-1083 GTSSDGTE
+1083 SSDGTE

-1137 ASDIVASK
+1137 ASDIIASK

-1151 TTNNYIANGINI
+1151 TTNNYIANGIQL
-1163 TKERADNSSF
+1163 TRERAENNSF
-1173 SAVLQEVAMSG
+1173 SSVLEAVVMG
-1184 E
+1184 G

>member
-89 TKPTKEQTAEIARLT
+89 TKPTKEQKAEIARLT

-126 AQGTSSQAV
+126 AQGTSSKAV
-135 FNLQKSYA
+135 FNLQKSFA

-149 TGMKNKYPAT
+149 TGMKDKYPAT
-159 TFDQFETQLNS
+159 TFDQFETQLAT
-170 CLSSVKALTAEIGDS
+170 CITRVKALTAQIGDS
-185 STLND
+185 STIND
-190 KQKNRLNTLALQY
+190 EQKKELVELSTQY
-203 QKLSSEIATTAA
+203 QKLSASISTVAA
-215 ETRQLDTA
+215 ETKQVDTA

-229 GIVAMAKKF
+229 SIGKMISKFIKWQLSATIVM
-238 VLWQAAATLVMK
+238 QAIRAITGA
-250 PLNLIKS
+250 
-257 GFKELNET
+257 FKDWNDT

-281 ENIDDSAMANKLYNI
+281 ETIADGEMADKLYNI

-318 MNWNDTIEATKAAV
+318 MSWNDSIKATEAAV

-373 GDNAAVTTEKL
+373 ADNAAVTTEKL

-402 DQTVSVITALSEATG
+402 DQTVSVITALSESTG

-453 VENYRMGQGN
+453 VENYRIGQGN
-463 ILDIWKGLSEEINSR
+463 ILDIWKGLSEEIKSR

-486 GLLSSDE
+486 SLLSSDE

-557 YLNTYEAKT
+557 YLNTYEAKV
-566 NALNAKWQ
+566 NSLQAQWQ
-574 QFLNSEQGWLGLK
+574 KFLNDENGLLTLK
-587 KVFVDIASALL
+587 KFLVDIASGALT
-598 GVWDALG
+598 AFKYLG
-605 GIWAILP
+605 GIQTILWAVVAAVS
-612 TLLATILAF
+612 LLAGKKIADWFANLAT
-621 KGQAILTWLL
+621 QI
-631 QLGKTLW
+631 KTATTAATGFSSAL
-638 NFVTGII
+638 GII
-645 PNAIAGWKALA
+645 SLALTAISVIVGVVKNAINDYNE
-656 AQQISVSA
+656 AQ
-664 AMQASIP
+664 
-671 LFGIL
+671 
-676 AIAISGIITLINKQ
+676 K
-690 KQAEEEARR
+690 EARQ
-699 EAIATWEAEQENAQK
+699 EAIATWEANQENAQK
-714 LNAVY
+714 LNEVY

-735 EKELVK
+735 EKELIK
-741 LLSKDKQEALKGLK
+741 LLSNDKQNALKGLK
-755 QGTDEYSEAVKNLT
+755 QGTDAYTEAVKNLT
-769 EIERRKYLQDYT
+769 EAQRKQYEQEYAVAKQAAKEELLSSN
-781 IAKKSAETELAKSG
+781 IAKNTGYGFGIYNNIGYYGNFKGSQTATAK
-795 LSSTGGNLLEVRK
+795 LYR
-808 ALGDYGRY
+808 
-816 ASKTKTTQ
+816 
-824 ALLEKYG
+824 KYG
-831 IDRNIKFSGN
+831 IDFQSNQLQKA
-841 NTAEG
+841 TTPEEAVE
-846 SLSNYETLSELSEQI
+846 NYEKVKNVADQI
-861 WEAYRQAYRN
+861 YEAYLQALRG
-871 GNEKDAEGL
+871 GNQEDADKL
-880 LERYE
+880 L
-885 AIKNYLSK
+885 KNYAIIHDTVEE
-893 YTDVV
+893 YADVV
-898 NKYKESKEIWSLLN
+898 NKYKESKEYWSLFSKSS
-912 DETDKTKDNVDYIKK
+912 EETKDNVDYIKK

-949 ATQEAYEY
+949 ATQEAYDY

-1005 LDEAR
+1005 LDKAR
-1010 KDVEDEAYAEI
+1010 NDVEDEAYAEI
-1021 SNEIKNGN
+1021 SDEIKNGN

-1062 KKETGIDINGSSKD
+1062 KKETGIDINGSAEEEEKTTD
-1076 DETTSDD
+1076 DSA
-1083 GTSSDGTE
+1083 SSDGTE
-1091 SKGSTLGKLASG
+1091 SKGSALGKLASG

-1173 SAVLQEVAMSG
+1173 SSVLEAVVMG
-1184 E
+1184 G